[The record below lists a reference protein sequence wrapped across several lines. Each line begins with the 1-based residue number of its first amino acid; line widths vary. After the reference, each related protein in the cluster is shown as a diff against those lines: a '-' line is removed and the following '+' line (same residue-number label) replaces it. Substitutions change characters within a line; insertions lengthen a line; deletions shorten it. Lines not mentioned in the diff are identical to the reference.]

1 MELETSTNV
10 IKLDSP
16 TVSSSN
22 NININFDNNQSTT
35 TSSIQ
40 ISNGISSSSQISNLE
55 QVQITTSPNVPVAEI
70 TTSPTVPVAEHPKL
84 FSTLSE
90 NFNNQITQNKEQD
103 SNNNLPVES
112 SSINGVGIEQM
123 TSQNMNAA
131 TDEAILLM
139 TAKISSNVTTNPVLE
154 TSSVIEGVATN
165 LEQMAATT
173 SQTQIT
179 QNKNQDSNNNLPVEW
194 KHPVLETSSIVEGV
208 ATNLE
213 QMAATTS
220 QTGISTSNQII
231 GNVGNT
237 SQNANTNPMTE
248 SSTSNI
254 TEFVTAIQETNE
266 TIISSESPQNFNSSM
281 PPRSLPM
288 PESTISKNQIS
299 PIPDLPPRSLAI
311 NDQDDY
317 LDSDIANLP
326 DFTSIEDSEL
336 LPGLNHPIEPLPG
349 ELSDQKSH
357 LDEPLQVEHQ
367 NLDGGD
373 DEAPMAISNIGTIST
388 RR

>member
-1 MELETSTNV
+1 MELETSTN
-10 IKLDSP
+10 IINLDSP
-16 TVSSSN
+16 TVSSLN
-22 NININFDNNQSTT
+22 NINNNFDNNQSTT

-40 ISNGISSSSQISNLE
+40 ISDEISSSSQISNLE

-70 TTSPTVPVAEHPKL
+70 TTSPTVPVAEHPNL

-112 SSINGVGIEQM
+112 SSINGIGIEQM
-123 TSQNMNAA
+123 TGQNMNAA
-131 TDEAILLM
+131 TDEATSLM
-139 TAKISSNVTTNPVLE
+139 TAKILSNVTTNPVLE

-173 SQTQIT
+173 SQT
-179 QNKNQDSNNNLPVEW
+179 E
-194 KHPVLETSSIVEGV
+194 
-208 ATNLE
+208 
-213 QMAATTS
+213 
-220 QTGISTSNQII
+220 ISTSNQAN
-231 GNVGNT
+231 GNS

-248 SSTSNI
+248 SSSNI
-254 TEFVTAIQETNE
+254 GDFVTAIQETNE
-266 TIISSESPQNFNSSM
+266 TIISSESPQNLNNSM
-281 PPRSLPM
+281 PPRALPGL
-288 PESTISKNQIS
+288 N
-299 PIPDLPPRSLAI
+299 AI
-311 NDQDDY
+311 NDPDDY
-317 LDSDIANLP
+317 LDSGIANSMP

-349 ELSDQKSH
+349 ELSDTKSH

-367 NLDGGD
+367 NLEGGD

>member
-90 NFNNQITQNKEQD
+90 NFNSQITQNKEQD

-165 LEQMAATT
+165 LEQIAATT

-194 KHPVLETSSIVEGV
+194 NHPVLETSSIVEGV

-213 QMAATTS
+213 QMAAATS
-220 QTGISTSNQII
+220 QTEISTSNQTI

-237 SQNANTNPMTE
+237 SQNANTNPITE
-248 SSTSNI
+248 SSSNI
-254 TEFVTAIQETNE
+254 TDFVQETNE
-266 TIISSESPQNFNSSM
+266 TIISSESPQNFSN
-281 PPRSLPM
+281 LM
-288 PESTISKNQIS
+288 PESTISENQIS

-349 ELSDQKSH
+349 ELSDTKSH

>member
-40 ISNGISSSSQISNLE
+40 ISNGISSSTQISNLE

-112 SSINGVGIEQM
+112 SSINGIGIEQM
-123 TSQNMNAA
+123 TGQNMNAA
-131 TDEAILLM
+131 TDEATSLM
-139 TAKISSNVTTNPVLE
+139 TAKILSNVTTNPVLE

-165 LEQMAATT
+165 LEQMAMTT

-220 QTGISTSNQII
+220 QTEISTSNQAN
-231 GNVGNT
+231 GNL

-248 SSTSNI
+248 SSSNI
-254 TEFVTAIQETNE
+254 GDFVTAIQETNE
-266 TIISSESPQNFNSSM
+266 TIISSESPQNFNNSM

-288 PESTISKNQIS
+288 PESTISESQIS
-299 PIPDLPPRSLAI
+299 PLPGLNAI
-311 NDQDDY
+311 NDPDDY
-317 LDSDIANLP
+317 LDSGIANSMP

-349 ELSDQKSH
+349 ELSDTKSH

-367 NLDGGD
+367 NLEGGD

>member
-1 MELETSTNV
+1 MELETSTN
-10 IKLDSP
+10 IINLDSP
-16 TVSSSN
+16 TVSSLN
-22 NININFDNNQSTT
+22 NINNNFDNNQSTT

-40 ISNGISSSSQISNLE
+40 ISDEISSSSQISNLE

-70 TTSPTVPVAEHPKL
+70 TTSPTVPVAEHPNL

-112 SSINGVGIEQM
+112 SSINGIGIEQM
-123 TSQNMNAA
+123 TGQNMNAA
-131 TDEAILLM
+131 TDEATSLM
-139 TAKISSNVTTNPVLE
+139 TAKILSNVTTNPVLE

-165 LEQMAATT
+165 LEQMAMTT

-220 QTGISTSNQII
+220 QTEISTSNQAN
-231 GNVGNT
+231 GNL

-248 SSTSNI
+248 SSSNI
-254 TEFVTAIQETNE
+254 GDFVTAIQETNE
-266 TIISSESPQNFNSSM
+266 TIISSESPQNFNNSM

-288 PESTISKNQIS
+288 PESTISESQIS
-299 PIPDLPPRSLAI
+299 PLPGLNAI
-311 NDQDDY
+311 NDPDDY
-317 LDSDIANLP
+317 LDSGIANSMP

-349 ELSDQKSH
+349 ELSDTKSH

-367 NLDGGD
+367 NLEGGD

>member
-1 MELETSTNV
+1 MELETSTN
-10 IKLDSP
+10 IINLDSP
-16 TVSSSN
+16 TVSSLN
-22 NININFDNNQSTT
+22 NINNNFDNNQSTT

-40 ISNGISSSSQISNLE
+40 ISDEISSSSQISNLE

-70 TTSPTVPVAEHPKL
+70 TTSPTVPVADHPKL

-112 SSINGVGIEQM
+112 SSINGIGIEQM
-123 TSQNMNAA
+123 TGQNMNAA
-131 TDEAILLM
+131 TDEATSLM
-139 TAKISSNVTTNPVLE
+139 TAKILSNVTTNPVLE

-165 LEQMAATT
+165 LEQMAMTT

-220 QTGISTSNQII
+220 QTEISTSNQTND
-231 GNVGNT
+231 NVAHT
-237 SQNANTNPMTE
+237 TQNANTNPMTE
-248 SSTSNI
+248 SSSNI
-254 TEFVTAIQETNE
+254 GDFVTAIQETNE
-266 TIISSESPQNFNSSM
+266 TIISSESPQNFNNSM

-288 PESTISKNQIS
+288 PESTISESQIS
-299 PIPDLPPRSLAI
+299 PLPGLNAI
-311 NDQDDY
+311 NDEIHDY
-317 LDSDIANLP
+317 LDSGIANSMP

-349 ELSDQKSH
+349 ELSDTKSH

-367 NLDGGD
+367 NLEGGD

>member
-1 MELETSTNV
+1 MELETSTN
-10 IKLDSP
+10 IINLDSP
-16 TVSSSN
+16 TVSSLN
-22 NININFDNNQSTT
+22 NINNNFDNNQSTT

-40 ISNGISSSSQISNLE
+40 ISDEISSSSQISNLE

-70 TTSPTVPVAEHPKL
+70 TTSPTVPVAEHPNL

-112 SSINGVGIEQM
+112 SSINGIGIEQM
-123 TSQNMNAA
+123 TGQNMNAA
-131 TDEAILLM
+131 TDEAISLM
-139 TAKISSNVTTNPVLE
+139 TAKISSNATTNPVLE

-165 LEQMAATT
+165 LEQMAMTT

-220 QTGISTSNQII
+220 QTEISTSNQA
-231 GNVGNT
+231 NGNT

-254 TEFVTAIQETNE
+254 TDFVAAIQETNE
-266 TIISSESPQNFNSSM
+266 TIISSESPQNLNNSM
-281 PPRSLPM
+281 PPRALPGL
-288 PESTISKNQIS
+288 N
-299 PIPDLPPRSLAI
+299 AI
-311 NDQDDY
+311 NDPDDY
-317 LDSDIANLP
+317 LDSGIANSMP

-349 ELSDQKSH
+349 ELSDTKSH

-367 NLDGGD
+367 NLEGGD

>member
-16 TVSSSN
+16 TVSSLN
-22 NININFDNNQSTT
+22 NINNNFDNNQSTT

-40 ISNGISSSSQISNLE
+40 ISDEISSSSQISNLE

-112 SSINGVGIEQM
+112 SSINGIGIEQM
-123 TSQNMNAA
+123 TGQNMNAA

-139 TAKISSNVTTNPVLE
+139 SAKISSNATTNPVLE

-165 LEQMAATT
+165 LEQMAMTT

-220 QTGISTSNQII
+220 QTEISTSNQTND
-231 GNVGNT
+231 NVGTT
-237 SQNANTNPMTE
+237 SQNANINPITE

-254 TEFVTAIQETNE
+254 TDFVTVIQETNE
-266 TIISSESPQNFNSSM
+266 TIISSESPQNFNNSM

-288 PESTISKNQIS
+288 PESTISESQIS
-299 PIPDLPPRSLAI
+299 PLPGLNAI
-311 NDQDDY
+311 NDPDDY
-317 LDSDIANLP
+317 LDSGIANSMP

-349 ELSDQKSH
+349 ELSDTKSH

-367 NLDGGD
+367 NLEGGD